1 METTVVLPVAS
12 TSNAKVQGVHRRPS
26 RHLKHADKADNA
38 LLTTSFTDEQVA
50 SLVAWRQTT
59 ATAGSDPVDGH
70 AVTVDARRWSG
81 MLDVAAPDLY
91 AAVLAHGSVGR
102 GEVFGVADDCARSGD
117 WTGRRRPTSCPWTDP
132 GKSTSREGQAVHES
146 HGHEADDIDPARPA
160 PDQPPPTLT
169 GGSPCRESAVP
180 QRRQECTDELAEFF
194 GVSDCEFARAAG
206 SNWRRGHSRR
216 AHFKGTLSGVV
227 RCRPAGTGAPGDRG
241 GLRNCRDAAT
251 AASRAQR
258 ASGHGARRDA
268 GGAPPYEEHAE
279 TPG

>member
-1 METTVVLPVAS
+1 VLPVAS

-146 HGHEADDIDPARPA
+146 HGHEADDIHPARPA

-169 GGSPCRESAVP
+169 GGSPCPESAVP
-180 QRRQECTDELAEFF
+180 QRGQECTDELAEFF

-206 SNWRRGHSRR
+206 SNWWPQPQGALQGHVEWRGSFQASRHR
-216 AHFKGTLSGVV
+216 CSWGSGRTTQLS
-227 RCRPAGTGAPGDRG
+227 RCRYRGLQGSAG
-241 GLRNCRDAAT
+241 
-251 AASRAQR
+251 QR
-258 ASGHGARRDA
+258 AWSKARRRRCA
-268 GGAPPYEEHAE
+268 SVRG
-279 TPG
+279 TR